1 MTRDE
6 ESYFAMALKTK
17 NFYARNTAAMA
28 SIPALAGLYTQLST
42 LVTTLISADTGSRA
56 DLTGFTLDK
65 ATKRKTVETLALKIS
80 NAVASLAAIN
90 SDLILK
96 KRADFPSSSWY
107 IISEEELVT
116 QATIIRDLGQANATA
131 MAPYGAAAADITA
144 LSAALTT
151 FIDVITNPTLALDQR
166 KNDNRRIPEI
176 IDQIR
181 TLFEEKLDVVMR
193 SYELSNPSLYNLYNS
208 ARAID
213 INGSKS
219 SPTVIKD
226 ILPGTL
232 VAIYQSP
239 AYDANT
245 FYTIQN
251 MGDQAVSFSLSTTE
265 TLEGPEPVLL
275 SGGDTK
281 SRLAET
287 LAPQGIYFIVKNSGT
302 LAVTV
307 RLWVE

>member
-17 NFYARNTAAMA
+17 NFYARNSAAMA

-42 LVTTLISADTGSRA
+42 LVSTLISADTGSRA
-56 DLTGFTLDK
+56 DLTGYALDK
-65 ATKRKTVETLALKIS
+65 AQKRKTVETLSLKIS

-90 SDLILK
+90 GDLILK

-107 IISEEELVT
+107 SISEEELVT

-131 MAPYGAAAADITA
+131 IAPYGATTADVTA
-144 LSAALTT
+144 LSTTLTT

-213 INGSKS
+213 INGNSNK
-219 SPTVIKD
+219 PTVIKD
-226 ILPGTL
+226 ILPGAL
-232 VAIYQSP
+232 VSIYQSP
-239 AYDANT
+239 SYEADT

-251 MGDQAVSFSLSTTE
+251 MGDQAVGFSLSTTE
-265 TLEGPEPVLL
+265 TAEGPSPVLL

-287 LAPQGIYFIVKNSGT
+287 LAPQGTHFIIKNSGT
-302 LAVTV
+302 LSATV